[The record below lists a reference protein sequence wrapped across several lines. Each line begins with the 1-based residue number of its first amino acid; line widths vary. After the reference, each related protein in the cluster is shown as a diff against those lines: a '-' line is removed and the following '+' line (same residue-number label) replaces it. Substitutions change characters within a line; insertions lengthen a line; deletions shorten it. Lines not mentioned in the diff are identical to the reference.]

1 LTRTTS
7 MLYFLRAVYACGGH
21 ESSDEKRSVRS
32 WIIENVQEY
41 WRKIL
46 TDNMIR
52 SGSCRD

>member
-1 LTRTTS
+1 

-32 WIIENVQEY
+32 WIIEKFQEY